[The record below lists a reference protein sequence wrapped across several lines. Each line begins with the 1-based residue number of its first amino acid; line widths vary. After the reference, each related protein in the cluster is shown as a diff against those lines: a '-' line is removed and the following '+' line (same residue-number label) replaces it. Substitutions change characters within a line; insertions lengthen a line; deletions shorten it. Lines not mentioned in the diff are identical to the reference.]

1 MLVALSLV
9 DAAALGELGH
19 MSLSLCTRSPVTA
32 CVIFCRVACSYAA
45 SVTATVNSGSSHSSS
60 RREHIG
66 KEILRQGVLLVA
78 TPVAVLAEPALEHT
92 HSGTHLPQL
101 LTHLTPIT
109 ARHVLAVVPADTNLI
124 DATAGVIEMVIGER
138 IGAVNPPCPC
148 PLLSVCC
155 LRASQAR
162 LRAVLRVCAPSSALS
177 RAPVHNARGDVRLVG
192 RGGRGEVRGRDARA
206 TGRVSR
212 RA

>member
-1 MLVALSLV
+1 
-9 DAAALGELGH
+9 

-78 TPVAVLAEPALEHT
+78 TPVAVLAEPSLEHT
-92 HSGTHLPQL
+92 HSGTHLPRL
-101 LTHLTPIT
+101 LTSLTPSAT
-109 ARHVLAVVPADTNLI
+109 RHVLAVVPADTNLI
-124 DATAGVIEMVIGER
+124 GATAGVAEMVIGER
-138 IGAVNPPCPC
+138 MGAVNPPCPC

-162 LRAVLRVCAPSSALS
+162 LRAVLRVWAPSKSLS
-177 RAPVHNARGDVRLVG
+177 RPPTRVARVYVRIVE
-192 RGGRGEVRGRDARA
+192 REGRGEVCGRDTHA
-206 TGRVSR
+206 TGW
-212 RA
+212 RAEAPDISVFMCAYLGTP